1 MFSQEAGVINI
12 VCCCCVV
19 CAVVFMGSERYEGEN
34 TFDSFVSKHGG
45 HSNACTDYE
54 TVSALSSVTL
64 PMECTYRIICI

>member
-1 MFSQEAGVINI
+1 MSSTLYV
-12 VCCCCVV
+12 VVVVVVVVV

-54 TVSALSSVTL
+54 TVNTLSSVTL
-64 PMECTYRIICI
+64 LLE